1 MDDHIEDDDDDDF
14 FGNQEEDEDE
24 SYGGLSKHELKFKEE
39 EMKKIAFLQSYD
51 QTAEAKIQE
60 GFEAGYHETFDSAFR
75 IGLLLGELATS
86 EKFKQDNT
94 TDATQSSS
102 LEVSRQVRTFVTS
115 FQERANNKTIDD
127 AKSELENFEK
137 ELPETSEG

>member
-1 MDDHIEDDDDDDF
+1 MADHIEDDDDDEF
-14 FGNQEEDEDE
+14 FGNQEEDDDE
-24 SYGGLSKHELKFKEE
+24 FYGGLSKHELQSKDE
-39 EMKKIAFLQSYD
+39 EMKNIAYFQSYD
-51 QTAEAKIQE
+51 QTSETKIQE
-60 GFEAGYHETFDSAFR
+60 GFEAGYQETFDSAFR

-86 EKFKQDNT
+86 EKLKQDNT

-102 LEVSRQVRTFVTS
+102 LEASRQIRTFVTS